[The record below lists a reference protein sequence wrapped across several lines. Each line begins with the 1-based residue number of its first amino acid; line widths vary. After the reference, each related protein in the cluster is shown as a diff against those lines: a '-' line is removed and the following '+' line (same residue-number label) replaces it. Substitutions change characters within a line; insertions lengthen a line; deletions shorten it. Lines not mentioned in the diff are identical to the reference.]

1 VLMHHVDT
9 LATERSDS
17 LRRGTRDV
25 VGLTRTGNGMSP
37 DYYNAREITLMR
49 TIHVAL
55 LSTALT
61 EMRQLRAQTKGA
73 AQ

>member
-1 VLMHHVDT
+1 
-9 LATERSDS
+9 
-17 LRRGTRDV
+17 
-25 VGLTRTGNGMSP
+25 MSP
-37 DYYNAREITLMR
+37 DYYYTKGTTLMR
-49 TIHVAL
+49 TIHAAL